1 MSAAGPVPSP
11 CKRLFRS
18 FQRPASVTIVVPTGR
33 RVAGG
38 GGFAATVRLT
48 TSDLVFPL
56 LADRF
61 IPQPGD
67 VMESSSH
74 KAFKHTA
81 ASQPKLAAPGPA
93 VVEAK
98 VETAQESPWDRCVC
112 DYVNPVMN
120 RVKRRPLFQK
130 VVIAN
135 TALIAIGSIMG
146 YFVEQRYFEGGE
158 FGFIALFVFSGLA
171 LCVLI
176 NYLLVKIAFR
186 PLDDVSDTMKAIRA
200 GHRGIRVP
208 EVTDDPQIEELSKS
222 LNSMLN
228 TMDMQRKKAAASVIK
243 AQEEER
249 KRIARELHDETSQSL
264 TGLVI
269 GIRMV
274 QEIVPDTM
282 PDIIERLGNINDL
295 AHATLNEV
303 HTMAVRLRPSVLDDL
318 GLAAALRSYAKE
330 FSENTGIPVEMQ
342 LLGMSQRL
350 TPELET
356 VLYRV
361 VQEALTNVA
370 RHSDATNCRVTLRR
384 KENTIVGTIEDD
396 GHGFDSHKVMM
407 SDEKGRGLGLHGMK
421 ERIELV
427 GGSLEFDSRQ
437 GEGTTI
443 FIEVPLKTK
452 EGIW

>member
-1 MSAAGPVPSP
+1 MESTSHEAIKQPAAIESAAEP
-11 CKRLFRS
+11 
-18 FQRPASVTIVVPTGR
+18 QEASWGR
-33 RVAGG
+33 RIIEQ
-38 GGFAATVRLT
+38 TK
-48 TSDLVFPL
+48 LVF
-56 LADRF
+56 
-61 IPQPGD
+61 
-67 VMESSSH
+67 
-74 KAFKHTA
+74 
-81 ASQPKLAAPGPA
+81 
-93 VVEAK
+93 
-98 VETAQESPWDRCVC
+98 
-112 DYVNPVMN
+112 N

-130 VVIAN
+130 VIIAN
-135 TALIAIGSIMG
+135 TVLIAFGSVMG
-146 YFVEQRYFEGGE
+146 YFIEENYFEGGE
-158 FGFIALFVFSGLA
+158 LGFVALFLASGLA
-171 LCVLI
+171 LSILT

-274 QEIVPDTM
+274 QEIVPDYM
-282 PDIIERLGNINDL
+282 PDVQERLENINDL

-330 FSENTGIPVEMQ
+330 YTENTGIPVEMQ
-342 LLGMSQRL
+342 LLGMSHRL

-361 VQEALTNVA
+361 IQEALTNVA
-370 RHSDATNCRVTLRR
+370 RHSNATSCRVTLRR
-384 KENTIVGTIEDD
+384 KEQVVQVVIEDN
-396 GHGFDSHKVMM
+396 GQGFDSQTVML
-407 SDEKGRGLGLHGMK
+407 SDEKGHGLGLHGMK

-427 GGSLEFDSRQ
+427 GGSLEFDARPAK
-437 GEGTTI
+437 GTTI
-443 FIEVPLKTK
+443 FIEVPLQNK

>member
-1 MSAAGPVPSP
+1 
-11 CKRLFRS
+11 
-18 FQRPASVTIVVPTGR
+18 
-33 RVAGG
+33 
-38 GGFAATVRLT
+38 
-48 TSDLVFPL
+48 
-56 LADRF
+56 
-61 IPQPGD
+61 
-67 VMESSSH
+67 MESSSH
-74 KAFKHTA
+74 EAIKQATSSEA
-81 ASQPKLAAPGPA
+81 AQTTMATPDPSRPMPADSAATVTGVPRFRRAYANMLPLF
-93 VVEAK
+93 
-98 VETAQESPWDRCVC
+98 SRI
-112 DYVNPVMN
+112 
-120 RVKRRPLFQK
+120 RRRPLFQK
-130 VVIAN
+130 VIIAN
-135 TALIAIGSIMG
+135 TALIAVGSMTG
-146 YFVEQRYFEGGE
+146 YYMEEKYFEDGDI
-158 FGFIALFVFSGLA
+158 GFIALFLFSDMA
-171 LCVLI
+171 LSVLI

-186 PLDDVSDTMKAIRA
+186 PLDDLTDTMKAIRA

-208 EVTDDPQIEELSKS
+208 EVTDDPQIEELSRS

-228 TMDMQRKKAAASVIK
+228 SMDLQRKKAAASVIK

-274 QEIVPDTM
+274 QEIVPDDM
-282 PDIIERLGNINDL
+282 PEIIERLANISDL

-303 HTMAVRLRPSVLDDL
+303 HTMAIRLRPSVLDDL
-318 GLAAALRSYAKE
+318 GLAAALRSYSKE
-330 FSENTGIPVEMQ
+330 FTEITGIKVEMQ

-370 RHSDATNCRVTLRR
+370 RHSGATNCRVTLKRR
-384 KENTIVGTIEDD
+384 ERSISGVIEDD
-396 GHGFDSHKVMM
+396 GRGFDSQSVMM

-427 GGSLEFDSRQ
+427 GGSLEFDSRLND
-437 GEGTTI
+437 GTSI
-443 FIEVPLKTK
+443 FIEVPLKNE

>member
-1 MSAAGPVPSP
+1 
-11 CKRLFRS
+11 
-18 FQRPASVTIVVPTGR
+18 
-33 RVAGG
+33 
-38 GGFAATVRLT
+38 
-48 TSDLVFPL
+48 
-56 LADRF
+56 
-61 IPQPGD
+61 
-67 VMESSSH
+67 MESSSQELVNQP
-74 KAFKHTA
+74 A
-81 ASQPKLAAPGPA
+81 ANTEAADA
-93 VVEAK
+93 AA
-98 VETAQESPWDRCVC
+98 ETPWDRCVC
-112 DYVNPVMN
+112 DYINPVMN
-120 RVKRRPLFQK
+120 RIRRRPLFQK

-135 TALIAIGSIMG
+135 TALIAAGSIMG
-146 YFVEQRYFEGGE
+146 YYLEVKYFEGGDM
-158 FGFIALFVFSGLA
+158 GFVLLFIFSGLA

-176 NYLLVKIAFR
+176 NYLLVKMAFR
-186 PLDDVSDTMKAIRA
+186 PMDDVSDAMKAIRA

-228 TMDMQRKKAAASVIK
+228 SMEKQRKKAAASVIK

-274 QEIVPDTM
+274 QEIVPETM
-282 PDIIERLGNINDL
+282 PDLVERLENINDL

-330 FSENTGIPVEMQ
+330 FSENTGILVDMQ

-350 TPELET
+350 LPELET

-370 RHSDATNCRVTLRR
+370 RHSRASQCVVTLRR
-384 KENTIVGTIEDD
+384 KDNLIKGTIQDN
-396 GHGFDSHKVMM
+396 GSGFDFQRVMM
-407 SDEKGRGLGLHGMK
+407 SEEKGRGLGLHGMK

-427 GGSLEFDSRQ
+427 GGSLEFDSRPR
-437 GEGTTI
+437 EGTTI
-443 FIEVPLKTK
+443 FIEVPLQTK

>member
-1 MSAAGPVPSP
+1 
-11 CKRLFRS
+11 
-18 FQRPASVTIVVPTGR
+18 
-33 RVAGG
+33 
-38 GGFAATVRLT
+38 
-48 TSDLVFPL
+48 
-56 LADRF
+56 
-61 IPQPGD
+61 
-67 VMESSSH
+67 MESSSQ
-74 KAFKHTA
+74 KVINQAA
-81 ASQPKLAAPGPA
+81 ASPEVIGTVGGADAAPGHKA
-93 VVEAK
+93 
-98 VETAQESPWDRCVC
+98 ESQWDRCVC
-112 DYVNPVMN
+112 DYINPVMD
-120 RVKRRPLFQK
+120 RIKRRPLFQK

-135 TALIAIGSIMG
+135 SALIIVGAISG
-146 YFVEQRYFEGGE
+146 YYFEEKYFEGGE
-158 FGFIALFVFSGLA
+158 VGFAVLFILAGLG
-171 LCVLI
+171 LSVLI
-176 NYLLVKIAFR
+176 NYLMVKMAFR
-186 PLDDVSDTMKAIRA
+186 SLDDVSDSMKAIRA

-274 QEIVPDTM
+274 QEIVPDSM
-282 PDIIERLGNINDL
+282 DDVRERLENINDL

-330 FSENTGIPVEMQ
+330 FSANTAIAVETQ
-342 LLGMSQRL
+342 LLGMGPRL

-370 RHSDATNCRVTLRR
+370 RHSGATRCRVSLRR
-384 KENTIVGTIEDD
+384 KESVIQGTIEDN
-396 GHGFDSHKVMM
+396 GQGFDSQSVMM

-427 GGSLEFDSRQ
+427 GGSLEFDSRPKD
-437 GEGTTI
+437 GTKI
-443 FIEVPLKTK
+443 FIEVPLQTK

>member
-1 MSAAGPVPSP
+1 MESSQEAIN
-11 CKRLFRS
+11 
-18 FQRPASVTIVVPTGR
+18 Q
-33 RVAGG
+33 
-38 GGFAATVRLT
+38 AATV
-48 TSDLVFPL
+48 SD
-56 LADRF
+56 
-61 IPQPGD
+61 
-67 VMESSSH
+67 
-74 KAFKHTA
+74 A
-81 ASQPKLAAPGPA
+81 AG
-93 VVEAK
+93 E
-98 VETAQESPWDRCVC
+98 VETGSTWDRCVC
-112 DYVNPVMN
+112 DYVNPVMT
-120 RVKRRPLFQK
+120 RIRRRPLFQK

-135 TALIAIGSIMG
+135 TALIAAGSVMG
-146 YFVEQRYFEGGE
+146 YTIKERYFEGGE
-158 FGFIALFVFSGLA
+158 LGFIALFITSSLA

-176 NYLLVKIAFR
+176 NYLLVKMAFR
-186 PLDDVSDTMKAIRA
+186 PLDDVADTMKAIRA
-200 GHRGIRVP
+200 GHRDIRVP
-208 EVTDDPQIEELSKS
+208 EITEDPQIEELSKS

-274 QEIVPDTM
+274 QEIVPASM
-282 PDIIERLGNINDL
+282 PEVIERLEGINDL

-330 FSENTGIPVEMQ
+330 FSENTGIPVDMQ
-342 LLGMSQRL
+342 MLAMSQRL

-370 RHSDATNCRVTLRR
+370 RHSGAGYCRVTLKR
-384 KENTIVGTIEDD
+384 KDGFIQGIIEDN
-396 GHGFDSHKVMM
+396 GKGFDSRTVMM
-407 SDEKGRGLGLHGMK
+407 SDEKGHGLGLHGMK

-427 GGSLEFDSRQ
+427 GGSLEFDAKPR
-437 GEGTTI
+437 EGTTI
-443 FIEVPLKTK
+443 FIGVPIKTK

>member
-1 MSAAGPVPSP
+1 
-11 CKRLFRS
+11 
-18 FQRPASVTIVVPTGR
+18 
-33 RVAGG
+33 
-38 GGFAATVRLT
+38 
-48 TSDLVFPL
+48 
-56 LADRF
+56 
-61 IPQPGD
+61 
-67 VMESSSH
+67 MESSSH
-74 KAFKHTA
+74 EAIKQATSAEAVKTTMTTPEPPRPMPADIAETEDRVAWYRRAYEKALPFLNKI
-81 ASQPKLAAPGPA
+81 
-93 VVEAK
+93 
-98 VETAQESPWDRCVC
+98 
-112 DYVNPVMN
+112 
-120 RVKRRPLFQK
+120 KRRPLFQK

-135 TALIAIGSIMG
+135 TALIAVGSMTG
-146 YFVEQRYFEGGE
+146 YYMEERYFDEGDV
-158 FGFIALFVFSGLA
+158 GFIALFLFSDMA
-171 LCVLI
+171 LSVLI

-186 PLDDVSDTMKAIRA
+186 PLDDVTDTMKAIRA

-228 TMDMQRKKAAASVIK
+228 SMDLQRKKAAASVIK

-274 QEIVPDTM
+274 QEIVPDDM
-282 PDIIERLGNINDL
+282 PEIAERLGNINDL

-303 HTMAVRLRPSVLDDL
+303 HTMAIRLRPSVLDDL

-330 FSENTGIPVEMQ
+330 FTEITGIKVEMQ

-370 RHSDATNCRVTLRR
+370 RHSGATNCRVTLKRR
-384 KENTIVGTIEDD
+384 ERVISGVIEDD
-396 GHGFDSHKVMM
+396 GKGFDSQSVMM

-427 GGSLEFDSRQ
+427 GGSLEFDSRPND
-437 GEGTTI
+437 GTSI
-443 FIEVPLKTK
+443 FIEVPLKNE

>member
-1 MSAAGPVPSP
+1 
-11 CKRLFRS
+11 
-18 FQRPASVTIVVPTGR
+18 
-33 RVAGG
+33 
-38 GGFAATVRLT
+38 
-48 TSDLVFPL
+48 
-56 LADRF
+56 
-61 IPQPGD
+61 
-67 VMESSSH
+67 MESSGQEFINQP
-74 KAFKHTA
+74 AA
-81 ASQPKLAAPGPA
+81 ASEAAEA
-93 VVEAK
+93 VA
-98 VETAQESPWDRCVC
+98 ETPWDRCVC
-112 DYVNPVMN
+112 DYINPVMN
-120 RVKRRPLFQK
+120 RIRRRPLFQK

-135 TALIAIGSIMG
+135 TALIAAGSIMG
-146 YFVEQRYFEGGE
+146 YYLEVKYFEGGDM
-158 FGFIALFVFSGLA
+158 GFVLLFIFSGLA

-176 NYLLVKIAFR
+176 NYLLVKMAFR
-186 PLDDVSDTMKAIRA
+186 PMDDVSDAMKAIRA

-228 TMDMQRKKAAASVIK
+228 SMEKQRKKAAASVIK

-274 QEIVPDTM
+274 QEIVPESM
-282 PDIIERLGNINDL
+282 PDLAERLENINDL
-295 AHATLNEV
+295 AHSTLNEV

-330 FSENTGIPVEMQ
+330 FSENTGILVDMQ

-350 TPELET
+350 LPELET

-370 RHSDATNCRVTLRR
+370 RHSTATQCVVTLRR
-384 KENTIVGTIEDD
+384 KDNLIKGSIQDN
-396 GHGFDSHKVMM
+396 GSGFDYQRVMM

-427 GGSLEFDSRQ
+427 GGSLEFDSRPN
-437 GEGTTI
+437 EGTTI
-443 FIEVPLKTK
+443 FIEVPLQTK

>member
-1 MSAAGPVPSP
+1 
-11 CKRLFRS
+11 
-18 FQRPASVTIVVPTGR
+18 
-33 RVAGG
+33 
-38 GGFAATVRLT
+38 
-48 TSDLVFPL
+48 
-56 LADRF
+56 
-61 IPQPGD
+61 
-67 VMESSSH
+67 MESSSH
-74 KAFKHTA
+74 EAIKQATSSEA
-81 ASQPKLAAPGPA
+81 VQTTMATPDTPRPVPVDTVATESAAPWYRRAYDGILPIL
-93 VVEAK
+93 
-98 VETAQESPWDRCVC
+98 
-112 DYVNPVMN
+112 N
-120 RVKRRPLFQK
+120 RIRRRPLFQK
-130 VVIAN
+130 VIIAN
-135 TALIAIGSIMG
+135 TALIAVGSMAG
-146 YFVEQRYFEGGE
+146 YYMEEKYFENGDI
-158 FGFIALFVFSGLA
+158 GFIALFLFSDMA
-171 LCVLI
+171 LSVLI

-186 PLDDVSDTMKAIRA
+186 PLDDVTDTMKAIRA

-228 TMDMQRKKAAASVIK
+228 SMDLQRKKAAASVIK

-274 QEIVPDTM
+274 QEIVPDDM
-282 PDIIERLGNINDL
+282 PEIIERLGNINDL

-303 HTMAVRLRPSVLDDL
+303 HTMAIRLRPSVLDDL
-318 GLAAALRSYAKE
+318 GLAAALRSYSKE
-330 FSENTGIPVEMQ
+330 FTEITGIKVEMQ

-370 RHSDATNCRVTLRR
+370 RHSGATNCRVTLKRR
-384 KENTIVGTIEDD
+384 ERSINGVIEDD
-396 GHGFDSHKVMM
+396 GKGFDSQSVMM

-427 GGSLEFDSRQ
+427 GGSLEFDSRPND
-437 GEGTTI
+437 GTSI
-443 FIEVPLKTK
+443 FIEVPLKNE

>member
-1 MSAAGPVPSP
+1 
-11 CKRLFRS
+11 
-18 FQRPASVTIVVPTGR
+18 
-33 RVAGG
+33 
-38 GGFAATVRLT
+38 
-48 TSDLVFPL
+48 
-56 LADRF
+56 
-61 IPQPGD
+61 
-67 VMESSSH
+67 MESSSH
-74 KAFKHTA
+74 EAIKQATSSEVAKTTMA
-81 ASQPKLAAPGPA
+81 TPSPSQPMPADNTDTATEAP
-93 VVEAK
+93 
-98 VETAQESPWDRCVC
+98 WFRRF
-112 DYVNPVMN
+112 YMN
-120 RVKRRPLFQK
+120 ILLLLNRIKRRPLFQK

-135 TALIAIGSIMG
+135 TALIAMGSMAG
-146 YFVEQRYFEGGE
+146 YYMEEKYFENGDI
-158 FGFIALFVFSGLA
+158 GFIALFLFSDMA
-171 LCVLI
+171 LSVLI
-176 NYLLVKIAFR
+176 NYLLVRIAFR
-186 PLDDVSDTMKAIRA
+186 PLDDVTDTMKAIRA

-228 TMDMQRKKAAASVIK
+228 SMEWQRKKAAASVIK

-274 QEIVPDTM
+274 QEIVPNDM
-282 PDIIERLGNINDL
+282 PEIIERLGNINDL

-303 HTMAVRLRPSVLDDL
+303 HTMAIRLRPSVLDDL
-318 GLAAALRSYAKE
+318 GLAAALRSYSKE
-330 FSENTGIPVEMQ
+330 FSEITGIKVEMQ

-370 RHSDATNCRVTLRR
+370 RHSGASNCRVTLKR
-384 KENTIVGTIEDD
+384 KEKSINGIINDD
-396 GHGFDSHKVMM
+396 GQGFDSQSVMM

-427 GGSLEFDSRQ
+427 GGSLEFDSRPND
-437 GEGTTI
+437 GTSI
-443 FIEVPLKTK
+443 FIEVPLKNE

>member
-1 MSAAGPVPSP
+1 
-11 CKRLFRS
+11 
-18 FQRPASVTIVVPTGR
+18 
-33 RVAGG
+33 
-38 GGFAATVRLT
+38 
-48 TSDLVFPL
+48 
-56 LADRF
+56 
-61 IPQPGD
+61 
-67 VMESSSH
+67 MESSSH
-74 KAFKHTA
+74 EAIKQATSSEVAKTTIA
-81 ASQPKLAAPGPA
+81 TPGPSQPMPA
-93 VVEAK
+93 DNADTATEA
-98 VETAQESPWDRCVC
+98 SWFRRF
-112 DYVNPVMN
+112 YMN
-120 RVKRRPLFQK
+120 ALPLLNRIKRRPLFQK

-135 TALIAIGSIMG
+135 TALIAMGSMAG
-146 YFVEQRYFEGGE
+146 YYMEEKYFENGDI
-158 FGFIALFVFSGLA
+158 GFIALFLFSDMA
-171 LCVLI
+171 LSVLI
-176 NYLLVKIAFR
+176 NYLLVRIAFR
-186 PLDDVSDTMKAIRA
+186 PLDDVTDTMKAIRA

-228 TMDMQRKKAAASVIK
+228 SMEWQRKKAAASVIK

-274 QEIVPDTM
+274 QEIVPNDM
-282 PDIIERLGNINDL
+282 PEIIERLGNINDL

-303 HTMAVRLRPSVLDDL
+303 HTMAIRLRPSVLDDL
-318 GLAAALRSYAKE
+318 GLAAALRSYSKE
-330 FSENTGIPVEMQ
+330 FSEITGIKVEMQ

-370 RHSDATNCRVTLRR
+370 RHSGASNCRVTLKR
-384 KENTIVGTIEDD
+384 KERSINGVINDD
-396 GHGFDSHKVMM
+396 GQGFDSQSVMM

-427 GGSLEFDSRQ
+427 GGSLEFDSRPND
-437 GEGTTI
+437 GTSI
-443 FIEVPLKTK
+443 FIEVPLKNE

>member
-1 MSAAGPVPSP
+1 
-11 CKRLFRS
+11 
-18 FQRPASVTIVVPTGR
+18 
-33 RVAGG
+33 
-38 GGFAATVRLT
+38 
-48 TSDLVFPL
+48 
-56 LADRF
+56 
-61 IPQPGD
+61 
-67 VMESSSH
+67 MESSNQE
-74 KAFKHTA
+74 AIRQTA
-81 ASQPKLAAPGPA
+81 AAEAATAGETVAPA
-93 VVEAK
+93 A
-98 VETAQESPWDRCVC
+98 TESSWDRCVC
-112 DYVNPVMN
+112 DYVNPVMG
-120 RVKRRPLFQK
+120 RIKRRPLFQK

-135 TALIAIGSIMG
+135 SILISVGAIAGL
-146 YFVEQRYFEGGE
+146 YFEEKYFEGGE
-158 FGFIALFVFSGLA
+158 VGFVALFLFAGLG
-171 LCVLI
+171 LSVLI
-176 NYLLVKIAFR
+176 NYLLVKMACR
-186 PLDDVSDTMKAIRA
+186 PLDDVSDSMKAIRA

-208 EVTDDPQIEELSKS
+208 EITDDPQIEELSKS

-228 TMDMQRKKAAASVIK
+228 SMDMQRKKAAASVIK

-274 QEIVPDTM
+274 QEIVPDSM
-282 PDIIERLGNINDL
+282 SDIRERLDNINDL
-295 AHATLNEV
+295 AHTTLNEV

-330 FSENTGIPVEMQ
+330 FTSNTGIAVEMQ
-342 LLGMSQRL
+342 LLAMGQRL

-370 RHSDATNCRVTLRR
+370 RHSAATSCRVSLRR
-384 KENTIVGTIEDD
+384 KESVIKGTIEDN
-396 GHGFDSHKVMM
+396 GEGFDSQSVMM

-427 GGSLEFDSRQ
+427 GGSLEFDSRPKD
-437 GEGTTI
+437 GTKI
-443 FIEVPLKTK
+443 FIEVPLQTK

>member
-1 MSAAGPVPSP
+1 MESTSHEAIKQPAAIESAAEP
-11 CKRLFRS
+11 
-18 FQRPASVTIVVPTGR
+18 QEASWGR
-33 RVAGG
+33 RIIEQAK
-38 GGFAATVRLT
+38 
-48 TSDLVFPL
+48 LVF
-56 LADRF
+56 
-61 IPQPGD
+61 
-67 VMESSSH
+67 
-74 KAFKHTA
+74 
-81 ASQPKLAAPGPA
+81 
-93 VVEAK
+93 
-98 VETAQESPWDRCVC
+98 
-112 DYVNPVMN
+112 N

-130 VVIAN
+130 VIIAN
-135 TALIAIGSIMG
+135 TVLIAIGSVMG
-146 YFVEQRYFEGGE
+146 YFIEENYFEGGE
-158 FGFIALFVFSGLA
+158 LGFVALFLASGLA
-171 LCVLI
+171 LSILT

-274 QEIVPDTM
+274 QEIVPDYM
-282 PDIIERLGNINDL
+282 PDVQERLENINDL

-330 FSENTGIPVEMQ
+330 YTENTGIPVEMQ
-342 LLGMSQRL
+342 LLGMSHRL

-361 VQEALTNVA
+361 IQEALTNVA
-370 RHSDATNCRVTLRR
+370 RHSNATSCRVTLRR
-384 KENTIVGTIEDD
+384 KEQVVQVVIEDN
-396 GHGFDSHKVMM
+396 GQGFDSQTVML
-407 SDEKGRGLGLHGMK
+407 SDEKGHGLGLHGMK

-427 GGSLEFDSRQ
+427 GGSLEFDARPAK
-437 GEGTTI
+437 GTTI
-443 FIEVPLKTK
+443 FIEVPLQNK